1 MLYCDQI
8 VSARAA
14 REDKWKGV
22 WSMSIVRWEPLRD
35 FMTLRE
41 AMDRLFEDSF
51 VGRRPREW
59 LPAEGTL
66 ALDMY
71 QTEEATVIK
80 SSVPGVKPDDI
91 DITISGNTLT
101 ISGETKEEEE
111 DYIRRERRYGSVSR
125 SVVLPE
131 GLEAGKAEASFE
143 DGILTLSIPKA
154 PEAKPKV
161 IEVKGKKK

>member
-1 MLYCDQI
+1 
-8 VSARAA
+8 
-14 REDKWKGV
+14 
-22 WSMSIVRWEPLRD
+22 MSIVRWEPLRD

-59 LPAEGTL
+59 APALESTL

-71 QTEEATVIK
+71 QTEDATVIK
-80 SSVPGVKPDDI
+80 SSVPGIKPEEI
-91 DITISGNTLT
+91 DISITRNTLT
-101 ISGETKEEEE
+101 ISGKCKEEEE
-111 DYIRRERRYGSVSR
+111 IKEENYIRRERRYGSFSR

-131 GLEAGKAEASFE
+131 GLEPDKAEASFE
-143 DGILTLSIPKA
+143 DGVLTLTIPKA

-161 IEVKGKKK
+161 IKVTGKKK

>member
-1 MLYCDQI
+1 
-8 VSARAA
+8 
-14 REDKWKGV
+14 
-22 WSMSIVRWEPLRD
+22 MSIVRWEPLREV
-35 FMTLRE
+35 MTLRE
-41 AMDRLFEDSF
+41 AMDQLFEDSF

-71 QTEEATVIK
+71 QTEEAAVIK

-111 DYIRRERRYGSVSR
+111 DYIRRERRYGSFSR

-131 GLEAGKAEASFE
+131 GLEPGKAEASFE
-143 DGILTLSIPKA
+143 HGILTLSIPKA
-154 PEAKPKV
+154 PETKPRV

>member
-1 MLYCDQI
+1 
-8 VSARAA
+8 
-14 REDKWKGV
+14 
-22 WSMSIVRWEPLRD
+22 MSIVRWEPLRD
-35 FMTLRE
+35 VMSLRE

-59 LPAEGTL
+59 VSAAESTL
-66 ALDMY
+66 AIDMY
-71 QTEEATVIK
+71 ETEDAAVVKTA
-80 SSVPGVKPDDI
+80 VPGVKPDDI

-111 DYIRRERRYGSVSR
+111 VKEDNYIRRERRYGSFSR

-131 GLEAGKAEASFE
+131 TLKPDEAEASFE
-143 DGILTLSIPKA
+143 DGILTLTIPKA

-161 IEVKGKKK
+161 IKVKGKKK